1 MFCET
6 GEIIEEGI
14 TSSSNSNKIN
24 IELGNNKLNIKEF
37 IKNINIDITPYINL
51 FYSKTLGYVDI
62 QIKVPY
68 LNEYLKGYTLES
80 IKKLEEWYEENYN
93 IPLHIT
99 TYDHNRVEFYFH
111 RPTLENYGIGLLLD
125 KALHYNI
132 SLQHLDN
139 ALELLNVEVYKLLL
153 NEYKELLEKLNA
165 RENEL
170 DKKLFPN
177 NFEEPIK
184 NTKIKLINGTVGIET
199 GNLYIYEENNNSIR
213 LYKGTEK
220 YWYSDFFYYNMV
232 NNDFIKFENLKS
244 AMEFIANR
252 FLYKNDRIEENI
264 NLLQNFIQ
272 EKLNLIKKNINNI
285 NFLQEIIDNQKASD
299 KYEIYERVAKNGK
312 SYINMKYSNYIISC
326 DYKTTNGILLYNKN
340 CGKTKNK
347 VAPIIHYIL
356 RNGKKFL

>member
-1 MFCET
+1 MWWET

-14 TSSSNSNKIN
+14 TSGSSYNKIN
-24 IELGNNKLNIKEF
+24 VELGNNEINIEEF
-37 IKNINIDITPYINL
+37 VKNINIDITPYINL

-80 IKKLEEWYEENYN
+80 VKKLEKWYIEKYN
-93 IPLHIT
+93 TPLHIT

-111 RPTLENYGIGLLLD
+111 RPTLANYGLDLLLD

-139 ALELLNVEVYKLLL
+139 ALELLNVEVYRLLL
-153 NEYKELLEKLNA
+153 NEHNELIEKLNA

-177 NFEEPIK
+177 ELVEHIK
-184 NTKIKLINGTVGIET
+184 NTKIKLMNGTVGIET
-199 GNLYIYEENNNSIR
+199 GNLYIYEENNNIR
-213 LYKGTEK
+213 VYKGTEK

-232 NNDFIKFENLKS
+232 DSDFIKFENLNN

-252 FLYKNDRIEENI
+252 FLKEENI
-264 NLLQNFIQ
+264 NEENVELLKNYIR
-272 EKLNLIKKNINNI
+272 EKLDHIRKNINNI
-285 NFLQEIIDNQKASD
+285 SFLKEVINNQKEYN

-312 SYINMKYSNYIISC
+312 SYINMKYSDYIISC
-326 DYKTTNGILLYNKN
+326 DYKTTNEILLYIKN
-340 CGKTKNK
+340 CGETKNK
-347 VAPIIHYIL
+347 VAPVIHYIL

>member
-80 IKKLEEWYEENYN
+80 IEELEKWYVGKYN
-93 IPLHIT
+93 ISLHIT
-99 TYDHNRVEFYFH
+99 TYDHNRVEFYFN
-111 RPTLENYGIGLLLD
+111 RPTLENYGIDLLLD

-139 ALELLNVEVYKLLL
+139 ALELLNKEAYKLLL
-153 NEYKELLEKLNA
+153 NEHKEFIKKLNN

-177 NFEEPIK
+177 NLAEPIK
-184 NTKIKLINGTVGIET
+184 NTKIKLINNTVGIET
-199 GNLYIYEENNNSIR
+199 GNLYIYEENNNITI
-213 LYKGTEK
+213 YKGNEK
-220 YWYSDFFYYNMV
+220 YCYSDFFYYNMV
-232 NNDFIKFENLKS
+232 NNNFIKFENLNS
-244 AMEFIANR
+244 AMEFITNR
-252 FLYKNDRIEENI
+252 FLNENDKTEENI

-272 EKLNLIKKNINNI
+272 EKLNLIKRNINNI
-285 NFLQEIIDNQKASD
+285 SFLKEIINNQKEYN

-312 SYINMKYSNYIISC
+312 SYINMKYSDYIISC
-326 DYKTTNGILLYNKN
+326 DYKTTNEIVLYNEN

>member
-1 MFCET
+1 MWWET

-24 IELGNNKLNIKEF
+24 IGLGNNKLNNIEEF

-80 IKKLEEWYEENYN
+80 IEELEKWYIKKYN
-93 IPLHIT
+93 ISLHIT
-99 TYDHNRVEFYFH
+99 TYDHNRVEFYFNK
-111 RPTLENYGIGLLLD
+111 PTLNNYGIDLLLD

-153 NEYKELLEKLNA
+153 NEHKELMEKLNN

-177 NFEEPIK
+177 NLVEPIK

-199 GNLYIYEENNNSIR
+199 KNLYIYEENNNIR
-213 LYKGTEK
+213 VYKNIEK
-220 YWYSDFFYYNMV
+220 YLYSDFFYYNMV
-232 NNDFIKFENLKS
+232 DSGFIKFENLNS
-244 AMEFIANR
+244 AMEFITNR
-252 FLYKNDRIEENI
+252 FLNENDKTEENI

-272 EKLNLIKKNINNI
+272 EKLNLIKRNINNI
-285 NFLQEIIDNQKASD
+285 SFLKEIINNQKEYN

-312 SYINMKYSNYIISC
+312 SYINMKYSDYIISC

>member
-1 MFCET
+1 MWWET

-14 TSSSNSNKIN
+14 TSGSSINKIN
-24 IELGNNKLNIKEF
+24 VELGNNEIDIEEF
-37 IKNINIDITPYINL
+37 IKNIGIDMTPYINL

-80 IKKLEEWYEENYN
+80 VEKLEKWYIEKYN
-93 IPLHIT
+93 THLHIT
-99 TYDHNRVEFYFH
+99 TYDQNRIEFYFH
-111 RPTLENYGIGLLLD
+111 RPTLENYGIDLLLD

-139 ALELLNVEVYKLLL
+139 ALELLNVEVYKLLM
-153 NEYKELLEKLNA
+153 EEHKELIEKLNN

-177 NFEEPIK
+177 NLEEPIK

-199 GNLYIYEENNNSIR
+199 GNLYIYEENNNIR
-213 LYKGTEK
+213 VYKGTEK
-220 YWYSDFFYYNMV
+220 YFYSDFFYYNMV
-232 NNDFIKFENLKS
+232 NSDFIKFENLES

-252 FLYKNDRIEENI
+252 FLNKTDRTEKNIK
-264 NLLQNFIQ
+264 LLQNFIQ
-272 EKLNLIKKNINNI
+272 EKLNLIKINISNI
-285 NFLQEIIDNQKASD
+285 SFLQEIINNQKKYN

-312 SYINMKYSNYIISC
+312 SYINMKYNNYIISC
-326 DYKTTNGILLYNKN
+326 DYKTTNEILLYNKN
-340 CGKTKNK
+340 CGETKNK
-347 VAPIIHYIL
+347 VAPVIHYIL

>member
-6 GEIIEEGI
+6 GEIIEEGS

-80 IKKLEEWYEENYN
+80 IEELEKWYVGKYN
-93 IPLHIT
+93 ISLHIT
-99 TYDHNRVEFYFH
+99 TYDHNRVEFYFNK
-111 RPTLENYGIGLLLD
+111 PTLNNYGIDLLLD

-153 NEYKELLEKLNA
+153 NEHKELMEKLNN

-177 NFEEPIK
+177 NLAEPIK
-184 NTKIKLINGTVGIET
+184 NTKIKLINNTVGIET
-199 GNLYIYEENNNSIR
+199 GNLYIYEENNNITI
-213 LYKGTEK
+213 YKGNEK
-220 YWYSDFFYYNMV
+220 YCYSDFFYYNMV
-232 NNDFIKFENLKS
+232 NNNFIKFENLNS
-244 AMEFIANR
+244 AMEFITNR
-252 FLYKNDRIEENI
+252 FLNENDKTEENI

-272 EKLNLIKKNINNI
+272 EKLNLIKRNINNI
-285 NFLQEIIDNQKASD
+285 SFLKEIINNQKEYN

-312 SYINMKYSNYIISC
+312 SYINMKYSDYIISC
-326 DYKTTNGILLYNKN
+326 DYKTTNEIVLYNEN

>member
-1 MFCET
+1 MWWET

-14 TSSSNSNKIN
+14 TSSSNSNKIKVEFGEKEIN
-24 IELGNNKLNIKEF
+24 IEEF
-37 IKNINIDITPYINL
+37 VKNINIDITPYIDL
-51 FYSKTLGYVDI
+51 FYSNYLGYVDI
-62 QIKVPY
+62 QVKVPY

-80 IKKLEEWYEENYN
+80 VEKLEKWYVGKYN
-93 IPLHIT
+93 ISLNIT
-99 TYDHNRVEFYFH
+99 TYDHRVEFYFNK
-111 RPTLENYGIGLLLD
+111 PTLNNYGIDLLLD

-139 ALELLNVEVYKLLL
+139 ALELLNIEVYKLLL
-153 NEYKELLEKLNA
+153 NEYKELNINN

-177 NFEEPIK
+177 NLVEPIK
-184 NTKIKLINGTVGIET
+184 NTKIKIINGTVGIET
-199 GNLYIYEENNNSIR
+199 GNLYIYEEENNIR
-213 LYKGTEK
+213 IYKGIEK

-232 NNDFIKFENLKS
+232 DSDFIKFENLNS
-244 AMEFIANR
+244 AMEFITNR
-252 FLYKNDRIEENI
+252 FLNDKTEENI

-272 EKLNLIKKNINNI
+272 EKLNLIKININNI
-285 NFLQEIIDNQKASD
+285 SFLKEIINNQKEYN

-312 SYINMKYSNYIISC
+312 SYINMKYNDYIISC
-326 DYKTTNGILLYNKN
+326 NYKTTNGILLYNNKS
-340 CGKTKNK
+340 GKTKNK

>member
-1 MFCET
+1 MWWET

-14 TSSSNSNKIN
+14 TSGSSINKIN
-24 IELGNNKLNIKEF
+24 VELGNNEIDIEEF
-37 IKNINIDITPYINL
+37 IKNIGIDMTPYINL

-80 IKKLEEWYEENYN
+80 VEKLEKWYIEKYN
-93 IPLHIT
+93 THLHIT
-99 TYDHNRVEFYFH
+99 TYDQNRIEFYFH
-111 RPTLENYGIGLLLD
+111 RPTLENYGIDLLLD

-139 ALELLNVEVYKLLL
+139 ALELLNVEVYKLLM
-153 NEYKELLEKLNA
+153 EEHKELIEKLNN

-177 NFEEPIK
+177 NLEEPIK

-199 GNLYIYEENNNSIR
+199 GNLYIYEENNNIR
-213 LYKGTEK
+213 VYKGTEK
-220 YWYSDFFYYNMV
+220 YCYSDFFYYNMV
-232 NNDFIKFENLKS
+232 NSDFIKFENLES

-252 FLYKNDRIEENI
+252 FLNKTDRTEKNIK
-264 NLLQNFIQ
+264 LLQNFIQ
-272 EKLNLIKKNINNI
+272 EKLNLIKINISNI
-285 NFLQEIIDNQKASD
+285 SFLQEIINNQKKYN

-312 SYINMKYSNYIISC
+312 SYINMKYNNYIISC
-326 DYKTTNGILLYNKN
+326 DYKTTNEILLYNKN
-340 CGKTKNK
+340 CGETKNK
-347 VAPIIHYIL
+347 VAPVIHYIL